1 MLEGDEEGA
10 LPVVRSSARQDR
22 EERDEWGRR
31 RQGLMQG
38 GRESR
43 ERRRGEERERR
54 GVGRE
59 RDSPSLETSLVR
71 EGEANREE

>member
-1 MLEGDEEGA
+1 
-10 LPVVRSSARQDR
+10 
-22 EERDEWGRR
+22 
-31 RQGLMQG
+31 MQG